1 MGDAKAGNSS
11 YPAVMQLQKGY
22 GGPEGE
28 QGGPGTEQSFSEVLQ
43 VEGKL
48 YVVTIW
54 MSSDVSED
62 DAPWQGKCSS
72 VLLSPK
78 DSPKVVVDQKQISAY
93 HNGDRLFNHPIG
105 AANGNARVGKYG
117 THIVYAFGSDGN
129 VDGNDN
135 GNVQTYAGVINHM
148 CEITQE
154 PIRISENNN
163 NNEGA
168 PAGVFNQ
175 TMGGDSYFT
184 FGYLSQGGN
193 DVSYARGLVLHAD
206 GTLEKTYLTEVVTP
220 ANIGRPTIA
229 AMSADRS
236 FFCAAQG
243 DNRPPEDGVRCAYLD
258 AMTGEVKTSKIV
270 AASDPNAEPKI
281 YMNQP
286 QVALMDNGRVALMA
300 MQSDGAGKNNNN
312 KGAQLSHLYM
322 LEPTDGGIQ
331 EDDHITNIGKYQTH
345 PTICS
350 GKWGVDG
357 KMTVGFVDASITGV
371 GEPLL
376 QTASYDP
383 VTKFAQLD
391 QFSQIWIVGFHADSG
406 YLANLYGQNPNTQ
419 GRDFLRCMGDVPNPG
434 HGVAGGFMST
444 VETFFVAPHSG
455 RQKGENKNALF
466 LSFVPAKVD
475 VPTEPAPPQPVD
487 PGGGSTDPGTT
498 SGGTD
503 PGPTPGTGAGTNP
516 TSTQLPGTAKS
527 GCACSTES
535 TGDSG
540 APGAL
545 ALMGLAMLFA
555 SRRRKEG

>member
-1 MGDAKAGNSS
+1 
-11 YPAVMQLQKGY
+11 
-22 GGPEGE
+22 
-28 QGGPGTEQSFSEVLQ
+28 
-43 VEGKL
+43 
-48 YVVTIW
+48 
-54 MSSDVSED
+54 
-62 DAPWQGKCSS
+62 
-72 VLLSPK
+72 
-78 DSPKVVVDQKQISAY
+78 
-93 HNGDRLFNHPIG
+93 
-105 AANGNARVGKYG
+105 
-117 THIVYAFGSDGN
+117 
-129 VDGNDN
+129 
-135 GNVQTYAGVINHM
+135 
-148 CEITQE
+148 
-154 PIRISENNN
+154 
-163 NNEGA
+163 
-168 PAGVFNQ
+168 
-175 TMGGDSYFT
+175 
-184 FGYLSQGGN
+184 
-193 DVSYARGLVLHAD
+193 
-206 GTLEKTYLTEVVTP
+206 
-220 ANIGRPTIA
+220 
-229 AMSADRS
+229 
-236 FFCAAQG
+236 
-243 DNRPPEDGVRCAYLD
+243 
-258 AMTGEVKTSKIV
+258 
-270 AASDPNAEPKI
+270 
-281 YMNQP
+281 
-286 QVALMDNGRVALMA
+286 
-300 MQSDGAGKNNNN
+300 
-312 KGAQLSHLYM
+312 M

-419 GRDFLRCMGDVPNPG
+419 GRDFLRCMGDIPNPG

-455 RQKGENKNALF
+455 RQKDEKKNALF